1 VPRKRARRSQHR
13 LLQVVDEITAPFRAI
28 TDAVRQPKLAD
39 LVKPPPIEFTGPAV
53 IKPDVMLTLTGRQAP
68 SKPKP
73 QKRGPQE
80 RTIDYQDR
88 MRALRDAH
96 GIRRPRDAIAAARTD
111 LVLAHLSDSTITRIW
126 RSILS
131 N

>member
-73 QKRGPQE
+73 QKNGR
-80 RTIDYQDR
+80 
-88 MRALRDAH
+88 
-96 GIRRPRDAIAAARTD
+96 
-111 LVLAHLSDSTITRIW
+111 STIRTGCERCAMRTAFGDHATQLQQREPIWCSRI
-126 RSILS
+126 
-131 N
+131 